1 MDLASQVEEENAIGG
16 GQHIHIRQGAQAV
29 EHAPGLGL
37 AQGVEGDV
45 ADHLVAPGF
54 HDVDGA
60 EARPLL
66 GQDRG
71 DAGKL
76 PGPVGDLH
84 THGHAIV
91 AVRFSLGHHV
101 SLPSVGWVFHTRM
114 SEPKVLLPVYRV
126 SGQEQTLACTHW
138 RSHERISSQPVSR
151 TLAHGL
157 AGCSRSQSST
167 RAPIASLTSGPE
179 SRMRKAGRSSRC
191 LAFFV

>member
-1 MDLASQVEEENAIGG
+1 
-16 GQHIHIRQGAQAV
+16 
-29 EHAPGLGL
+29 
-37 AQGVEGDV
+37 
-45 ADHLVAPGF
+45 PGF

-60 EARPLL
+60 EARALF

-76 PGPVGDLH
+76 PRPVGDLH
-84 THGHAIV
+84 AHGHAII

-101 SLPSVGWVFHTRM
+101 GLPCGRTAFSTLRTRM
-114 SEPKVLLPVYRV
+114 SEPNVLLPVYRV
-126 SGQEQTLACTHW
+126 SGQEQSLACTRW

-167 RAPIASLTSGPE
+167 RAPI
-179 SRMRKAGRSSRC
+179 
-191 LAFFV
+191 